1 MRLAQRMNQLG
12 TETAFEVLV
21 KAKALEG
28 QGRDIIH
35 LEVGEPDFATPE
47 NIVDAGVRAL
57 RSGATKY
64 TPSAGTNELRE
75 TIARHVS
82 MTRKVIV
89 NPDQIVVTPGAKP
102 IMFFVILALVE
113 AGDEV
118 IYPNP
123 GFPIYESMINF
134 CGGTPVPL
142 PLREAN
148 QFRFDPDEFRALVT
162 PKTKLIIINSPHNPT
177 GGVLEFE
184 DLQTIA
190 EISTKYDIPVL
201 TDEIYWRILYDAT
214 YHSILQFPGMP
225 ERTIL
230 LDGFSKTYAM
240 TGWRLGFG
248 AMPSYLVPHVTRLMT
263 NSNSCTA
270 AMIQAA
276 GVEALNGP
284 QESVGKMVNAFKER
298 RDAIVNGLNQVPGF
312 NCLMPKGAFYSFP
325 NVQGVLKESGWE
337 TKKLA
342 DYLLNDAG
350 VACLSGTAF
359 GRYGDGYLRF
369 SYANSLE
376 NINKALE
383 RIKVAV
389 EKIRD

>member
-28 QGRDIIH
+28 QGRSIIH

-57 RSGATKY
+57 RGGATKY

-82 MTRKVIV
+82 MTRKVVV

-123 GFPIYESMINF
+123 GFPIYESMIHF

-142 PLREAN
+142 PLREEN
-148 QFRFDPDEFRALVT
+148 QFRFDPDEFRALIT
-162 PKTKLIIINSPHNPT
+162 PKTKLIILNSPHNPT
-177 GGVLEFE
+177 GGVLEFD

-190 EISTKYDIPVL
+190 DASTKYDIPVL
-201 TDEIYWRILYDAT
+201 ADEIYWRILYDGT
-214 YHSILQFPGMP
+214 FHSILQFPGMP

-230 LDGFSKTYAM
+230 LDGFSKTYSM

-248 AMPSYLVPHVTRLMT
+248 AMPSALVPHVTRLMT

-284 QESVGKMVNAFKER
+284 QESVGKMVKAFRER
-298 RDAIVNGLNQVPGF
+298 RDTIVNGLNQVPGF
-312 NCLMPKGAFYSFP
+312 KCLMPNGAFYAFP
-325 NVQGVLKESGWE
+325 NVRGVLQESGWE

-342 DYLLNDAG
+342 DFILNDAG

-376 NINKALE
+376 NINLALE